1 MSTWRLWNDARTEK
15 KIQEDF
21 TKLYE
26 QPNPQKEW
34 IKAMYEQDSTMFHH
48 FVDTI
53 EKWSVT
59 GILSVLKIGMR
70 IYYIRSLMNT
80 IGMARCT
87 MRVTK

>member
-53 EKWSVT
+53 EKKLECDWDF
-59 GILSVLKIGMR
+59 ICFEVLQIF
-70 IYYIRSLMNT
+70 LVLLH
-80 IGMARCT
+80 C
-87 MRVTK
+87 